1 MYLRLLVVSIAF
13 ALGACSSGGSS
24 DGTTTGGDTGG
35 DTGGGDTAGGDTGG
49 GNTGDTKAG
58 VWQGDMGF
66 GPGVYVID
74 NANNL
79 YGLATAH
86 GGSYNSFFG
95 NLGTGDSF
103 NGQLDTHFHPAS
115 NAIKGSAFAPQG
127 EDVAATAINVNIV
140 NGQTIE
146 SLDTNNPFTLTFAT
160 NGLQPAATIASV
172 AGSWSGVHSFC
183 SNATDC
189 QEFTI
194 DLTFNGTT
202 LTGAT
207 GVNALPTGDNVF
219 PVSMSGTISEFGSVL
234 TTQYTWGTRSLNGVI
249 YFDDNGDLILNGDSA
264 AEQTI
269 SSKLSR

>member
-95 NLGTGDSF
+95 NLGTGD
-103 NGQLDTHFHPAS
+103 
-115 NAIKGSAFAPQG
+115 
-127 EDVAATAINVNIV
+127 
-140 NGQTIE
+140 